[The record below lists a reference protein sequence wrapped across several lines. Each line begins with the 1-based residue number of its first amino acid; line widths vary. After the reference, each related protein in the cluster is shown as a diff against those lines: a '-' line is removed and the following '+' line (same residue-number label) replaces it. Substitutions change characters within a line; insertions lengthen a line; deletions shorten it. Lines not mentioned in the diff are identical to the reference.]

1 MTVAPP
7 SRQGPCRDG
16 SPTRPGR
23 AQLGSLAAISR
34 GSGTAEGETPS
45 GQPAGRQ
52 GYGIQSP
59 PTRDFACLCRLYNC
73 RSMKFRGAILLQSGI
88 LLVAVVVGQTSAQD
102 DLPSA
107 PSAVQQQRSK
117 PKPPP
122 PPPPAQTQTPS
133 PTPSDT
139 SANKVAPGQTDAE
152 SKNGAAANSSQ
163 NSSDDAATTITKT
176 VNEVNVVFTVT
187 DKHGRYVKNLA
198 KADFSVL
205 DDSKPAEQ
213 IRSFHNETD
222 LPLQVGLLVDASN
235 SVRDRFKF
243 EQESAIEFLNQ
254 TVRPRYDK
262 AFVVGFDVTPE
273 VTQDFTDN
281 TEALSRGVRALRPG
295 GGTAMY
301 DALYFAARDKLL
313 KEQQN
318 GAVRRA
324 IIPLS
329 DGDDNMSHV
338 TREEAIDMAQRAD
351 VIVYTIST
359 NVTGSRHA
367 GDKVLERI
375 ADATGGRSFFPFQ
388 ITDVANAFVE
398 IQDELRSQYA
408 LSYKP
413 ADFRTDGRYHTIE
426 ILAQNHK
433 GLRVRSRRGY
443 YAPAQ

>member
-1 MTVAPP
+1 
-7 SRQGPCRDG
+7 
-16 SPTRPGR
+16 
-23 AQLGSLAAISR
+23 
-34 GSGTAEGETPS
+34 
-45 GQPAGRQ
+45 
-52 GYGIQSP
+52 
-59 PTRDFACLCRLYNC
+59 
-73 RSMKFRGAILLQSGI
+73 MKFRGIILLPGSILFVAAVFAQNSG
-88 LLVAVVVGQTSAQD
+88 SD

-107 PSAVQQQRSK
+107 PSAVQQERTR

-122 PPPPAQTQTPS
+122 PAAPAASAAPRTSTTSAEAGPQTTPPAES
-133 PTPSDT
+133 P
-139 SANKVAPGQTDAE
+139 AAKG
-152 SKNGAAANSSQ
+152 GAAQANSSSQ
-163 NSSDDAATTITKT
+163 GKADPNSNPPDDAATTITKT

-187 DKHGRYVKNLA
+187 DRHGRYVKNLA
-198 KADFSVL
+198 KGDFSVL
-205 DDSKPAEQ
+205 DDSKPVEQ
-213 IRSFHNETD
+213 IRSFHSETD
-222 LPLQVGLLVDASN
+222 LPLQVGLMVDASN

-301 DALYFAARDKLL
+301 DALYFACRDKLL
-313 KEQQN
+313 KEQQS

-324 IIPLS
+324 IILLS

-338 TREEAIDMAQRAD
+338 TREEAIEMAQRAG
-351 VIVYTIST
+351 VIVYSIST
-359 NVTGSRHA
+359 NITGGARRG

-375 ADATGGRSFFPFQ
+375 ADATGGRAFFPFQ
-388 ITDVANAFVE
+388 LNDVANAFVE

-408 LSYKP
+408 LSYNP
-413 ADFRTDGRYHTIE
+413 ANLRTDGRYHTIE

-443 YAPAQ
+443 YAPTQ

>member
-1 MTVAPP
+1 
-7 SRQGPCRDG
+7 
-16 SPTRPGR
+16 
-23 AQLGSLAAISR
+23 
-34 GSGTAEGETPS
+34 
-45 GQPAGRQ
+45 
-52 GYGIQSP
+52 
-59 PTRDFACLCRLYNC
+59 
-73 RSMKFRGAILLQSGI
+73 MKFRSAILLLGSMWF
-88 LLVAVVVGQTSAQD
+88 VAVLLAQNSSD
-102 DLPSA
+102 ELPSA
-107 PSAVQQQRSK
+107 PSAVKQERSQ

-122 PPPPAQTQTPS
+122 PAPPPASVEPPASNTTESQ
-133 PTPSDT
+133 
-139 SANKVAPGQTDAE
+139 ANPAAE
-152 SKNGAAANSSQ
+152 SPAAMPEAAQSDVSPKAAPDKSS
-163 NSSDDAATTITKT
+163 NPDDDAATTITKT

-187 DKHGRYVKNLA
+187 DKHGRYVRNLA
-198 KADFSVL
+198 KRDFSVL
-205 DDSKPAEQ
+205 DDGKPAEQ

-235 SVRDRFKF
+235 SIRDRFKF

-254 TVRPRYDK
+254 TIRPRYDK

-301 DALYFAARDKLL
+301 DALYFACRDKLL
-313 KEQQN
+313 KEEQN
-318 GAVRRA
+318 GPVRRA
-324 IIPLS
+324 IILLS

-338 TREEAIDMAQRAD
+338 TREEAIEMAQRAE

-359 NVTGSRHA
+359 NISRGSRG
-367 GDKVLERI
+367 GDKVLDRI
-375 ADATGGRSFFPFQ
+375 AEATGGRAFFPFQ
-388 ITDVANAFVE
+388 LNDVANAFVE

-413 ADFRTDGRYHTIE
+413 ADLRTDGRFHSIE

-443 YAPAQ
+443 FAPTR